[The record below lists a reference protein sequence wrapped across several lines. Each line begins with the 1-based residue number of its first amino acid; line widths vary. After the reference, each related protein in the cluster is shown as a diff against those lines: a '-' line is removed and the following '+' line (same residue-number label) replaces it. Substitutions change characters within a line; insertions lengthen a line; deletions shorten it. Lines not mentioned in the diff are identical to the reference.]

1 MVNYSRFLRVIDG
14 YEYLLLMNAGYLGLF
29 ECHQGKSQKRKV
41 IISRINN
48 RLNERF
54 FNPLECNNYTN
65 SMNFYYTNDE
75 SV

>member
-29 ECHQGKSQKRKV
+29 ECYQGKSQKRKV
-41 IISRINN
+41 ANLRVHEG
-48 RLNERF
+48 RNERF
-54 FNPLECNNYTN
+54 FNPLKCNNDTN

-75 SV
+75 FV

>member
-1 MVNYSRFLRVIDG
+1 MRVIDG

-29 ECHQGKSQKRKV
+29 ECYQGKSQKRKV
-41 IISRINN
+41 IISRLND

-54 FNPLECNNYTN
+54 FNPLKCNDYTN

-75 SV
+75 FV